1 MLGRR
6 ECRGGEERGPL
17 ENYHWMFVVVVCNWT
32 GSATLLHPLPSLH
45 SSLSSPVRLSFFL
58 AKTNKKNAP
67 LAEIN
72 VAGRAAVAW
81 GVCSR
86 Q

>member
-1 MLGRR
+1 MAKSGVLLRTI
-6 ECRGGEERGPL
+6 
-17 ENYHWMFVVVVCNWT
+17 T
-32 GSATLLHPLPSLH
+32 GCLWLLSAN

-81 GVCSR
+81 GV
-86 Q
+86 